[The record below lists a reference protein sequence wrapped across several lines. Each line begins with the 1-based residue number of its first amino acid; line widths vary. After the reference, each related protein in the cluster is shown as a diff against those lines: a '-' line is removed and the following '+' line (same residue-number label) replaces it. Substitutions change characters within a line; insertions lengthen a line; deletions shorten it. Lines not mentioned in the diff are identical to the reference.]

1 MLKLVKT
8 FREKSHEEDYRNS
21 LFFESQHEGCPLMRI
36 LHWAVPYSAGI
47 GGQSIFIERLSLEF
61 IQRGHAVAI
70 LTNDTTVNLR
80 PEVHYEDLL
89 RVISVDLNITNLS
102 GPENAKFAQTVKNIK
117 EFNPDVIHIHNL
129 SSKEIIYLKFF
140 LNRKDAAIRTICT
153 IHDLET
159 LKRVS
164 TLQGSGGLLKQI
176 DRIVSPSEYIDG
188 YFRGINPELRE
199 NFKMIYNGVP
209 ENLSPTPTVKKKL
222 HLLFAAELNEH
233 KGAVVL
239 LNAWTKICKKYPNIT
254 LYIAGD
260 GTAKEFLQQYVN
272 SSEIGSQVVFTG
284 WLSQIEL
291 HEYLSSEC
299 IFLMPSMLGEAFGLV
314 AAEAS
319 MAGAAVI
326 VSRIGALP
334 EIVEDR
340 VSGLVVTPG
349 DSNSLVQ
356 AIEELLNDEEL
367 RRKFGSEA
375 KKRAQRLFS
384 MRKSVDEYEKTYHQ
398 LITAQKLSN

>member
-1 MLKLVKT
+1 
-8 FREKSHEEDYRNS
+8 
-21 LFFESQHEGCPLMRI
+21 MRI

-47 GGQSIFIERLSLEF
+47 GGQSIFIERLSLEL
-61 IQRGHAVAI
+61 IQRDHEVAI
-70 LTNDTTVNLR
+70 LINDTTVNVT
-80 PEVHYEDLL
+80 PETYFKDFVK
-89 RVISVDLNITNLS
+89 VIPIDLNITNLNT
-102 GPENAKFAQTVKNIK
+102 PAKAIFAQVVKKIK

-129 SSKEIIYLKFF
+129 SSQEIIYLRFF
-140 LNRKDAAIRTICT
+140 LNRKDASIPTVCT

-159 LKRVS
+159 LKRVLA
-164 TLQGSGGLLKQI
+164 LQVSRGLLNQV
-176 DRIVSPSEYIDG
+176 DRIISPSEYIDG
-188 YFRGINPELRE
+188 FFEGMNPELRGK
-199 NFKMIYNGVP
+199 FKIINNGVP
-209 ENLSPTPTVKKKL
+209 ENLSPTATVKKKL

-239 LNAWTKICKKYPNIT
+239 LNAWTKICKKYPSIT

-260 GTAKEFLQQYVN
+260 GMAKEFLQQYVN
-272 SSEIGSQVVFTG
+272 TSEIGSQVVFTG

-291 HEYLSSEC
+291 SEYLSSEC
-299 IFLMPSMLGEAFGLV
+299 IFIMPSMLGEAFGLI

-319 MAGAAVI
+319 MAGATVV

-340 VSGLVVTPG
+340 VSGRVVTPG
-349 DSNSLVQ
+349 DSNSFAQ

-375 KKRAQRLFS
+375 KRRAQRLFS
-384 MRKSVDEYEKTYHQ
+384 MKKSVDEYEKTYHQ
-398 LITAQKLSN
+398 LITAKKLRN